1 MPEFTI
7 TEPISLSDAKLYLRV
22 DDTAEDILIGH
33 LITAAREFAER
44 HENRLL
50 VARSAEA
57 VAGVDYFTISEL
69 EKAAMLMF
77 LAHLYEHRE
86 AVSVGNTAI
95 EMPLG
100 ATRLLDLYRSWPI

>member
-1 MPEFTI
+1 MAEFTI
-7 TEPISLSDAKLYLRV
+7 TEPISLTDAKLYLRV
-22 DDTAEDILIGH
+22 DDYSEDILIGH

-50 VARSAEA
+50 VARSSED
-57 VAGVDYFTISEL
+57 VAGTDYFTISEL

-77 LAHLYEHRE
+77 LGHLYEHRE
-86 AVSVGNTAI
+86 TVVIGNTAV

-100 ATRLLDLYRSWPI
+100 ATRLLDQYRVYPT

>member
-1 MPEFTI
+1 MADFVI
-7 TEPISLSDAKLYLRV
+7 TEPITSAEAKLYLRV
-22 DDTAEDILIGH
+22 DDTAEDTLIGH

-69 EKAAMLMF
+69 EKAAILMF
-77 LAHLYEHRE
+77 LGHLYEHRE
-86 AVSVGNTAI
+86 TVVIGNTAV

-100 ATRLLDLYRSWPI
+100 AIRLLDLYRSWSV